1 MIFKT
6 TKTKAYF
13 INKKVVGVF
22 DSVEN
27 VTNFAPKDRFLKG
40 EYNHIEIYKKAL
52 KHYNKFN
59 NQISKTKNKTK

>member
-13 INKKVVGVF
+13 MNGESVGVF
-22 DSVEN
+22 DSIEN
-27 VTNFAPKDRFLKG
+27 ATHFAPKDRFLKG